1 MHHHC
6 SKKKSDY
13 NNTMSNKVPQAFDTN
28 SLFKLFV
35 TSYQNSFLIIIYENK
50 PEPNVKILILTIILY
65 VIEISFFLS

>member
-35 TSYQNSFLIIIYENK
+35 RLYQNVVLTIRYENRS
-50 PEPNVKILILTIILY
+50 VIRLKIN
-65 VIEISFFLS
+65 